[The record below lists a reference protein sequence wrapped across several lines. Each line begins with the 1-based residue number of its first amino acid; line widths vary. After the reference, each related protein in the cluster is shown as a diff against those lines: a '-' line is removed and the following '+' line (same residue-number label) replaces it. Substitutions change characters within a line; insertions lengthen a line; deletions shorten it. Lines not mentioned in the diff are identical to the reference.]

1 MRSSSYICDC
11 QNVDCNTIP
20 EMEKKYI
27 YRSGCLVLCFKQGC
41 CGSVTWI
48 LDKKKYIQVLK
59 NVGIVQNFKKK
70 IK

>member
-20 EMEKKYI
+20 EMEKKCI
-27 YRSGCLVLCFKQGC
+27 SLWLSCVVLKQGC

-48 LDKKKYIQVLK
+48 FGQKKNCIQVLQ
-59 NVGIVQNFKKK
+59 NVGIVQTF
-70 IK
+70 